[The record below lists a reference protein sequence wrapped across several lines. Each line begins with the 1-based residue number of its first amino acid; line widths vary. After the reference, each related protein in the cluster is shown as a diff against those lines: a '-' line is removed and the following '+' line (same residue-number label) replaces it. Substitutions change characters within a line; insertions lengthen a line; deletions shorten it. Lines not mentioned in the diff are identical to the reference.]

1 MYYLSSTWPLPFI
14 RATIDKRGTSTL
26 QTQLNNNTL
35 CCFPAAHLHYSKP
48 RPRLPTRE
56 HCEPSTLRKTGLTAL
71 LNETEGMTK
80 REKAAK
86 NYCAASSIYAHTVK
100 STAGFYFG
108 CFYHFGSLTW
118 APLEAINFK
127 PQSLLPVHR
136 LTFPPP
142 LKEGRVEER
151 REERKKGKE

>member
-1 MYYLSSTWPLPFI
+1 MTWEKWTDLSPYFELRLRKAVATLPWKPNQTTKHCVAFLLLISITASLDHDYQQGST
-14 RATIDKRGTSTL
+14 AS
-26 QTQLNNNTL
+26 
-35 CCFPAAHLHYSKP
+35 P
-48 RPRLPTRE
+48 RRWE
-56 HCEPSTLRKTGLTAL
+56 KTGLTAP
-71 LNETEGMTK
+71 LNEMERMTE
-80 REKAAK
+80 REKATK
-86 NYCAASSIYAHTVK
+86 NYCTASSIYVHTVK

-142 LKEGRVEER
+142 LREGRVEE
-151 REERKKGKE
+151 EKKSKE